1 MCMRFSY
8 IPVKLVGRPIEND
21 EMLTPPLTLGPRS
34 SYSIFPSSI
43 LSLGRDIAIDHVGN
57 M

>member
-1 MCMRFSY
+1 MRFSY